1 MDRSLRMEVYQE
13 NTQMEP
19 RALYNSIMSC
29 DQLMSSGLVSA
40 LFSQQQQQQPRE
52 TRMERKLDLS
62 RLTDEEAKHVWEVIQ
77 RDFNLR
83 KKEEERLTEL
93 KNQIEKEDTKRE
105 LLGSQSHVAD
115 SLCIRC
121 LQPFKFLVNSK
132 RQCLD
137 CHMYTCKSCSRYNKK
152 EHGWVCDNCRM
163 NRVLKVGTVG
173 WYHDNVRN
181 RFKRFGSA
189 KVMRSLYKR
198 LNGDGGRDDD
208 TQSMPDVRSHMYN
221 GNEDDPAETE
231 AQRYKMMRKNKRL
244 LSVHPMDFD
253 SEDYL
258 PHSRR
263 PSVQQMQMQEERGYR
278 NDADYD
284 LHNHRANRRKSL
296 DRYAMRPDDYAENRM
311 VRTRSLSKISSSV
324 ARQQYVDTSDEEEYC
339 RYPPMYQQQPPHR
352 RRNSRASSQEN
363 LGQAPPINELNKR
376 MSAIESLLSRLEEKM
391 SPADEA
397 STPSGQNEEEKLRRK
412 LSELAGNLSD
422 KGLSSDDEAT
432 KKTFPASKGL
442 PGIMSGPAG
451 PRDAL
456 KDKELSSS
464 SDEMPTEAQKRSTA
478 AALCDLTTEVLR
490 TINATESAMVE
501 YGLSEPTDSS
511 LLVGSDV
518 KQADDAFRELEENV
532 YITAGQSYD
541 LEKKLQRLEH
551 SAKNRFGGTTDSDL
565 SELEDVMA
573 LTAARVQGAESEV
586 SDIENK
592 IAALS
597 SKKKVSGSHQ
607 KKKATS
613 DFSKSNG
620 ASWRSN
626 NMF

>member
-1 MDRSLRMEVYQE
+1 
-13 NTQMEP
+13 
-19 RALYNSIMSC
+19 
-29 DQLMSSGLVSA
+29 
-40 LFSQQQQQQPRE
+40 
-52 TRMERKLDLS
+52 
-62 RLTDEEAKHVWEVIQ
+62 
-77 RDFNLR
+77 
-83 KKEEERLTEL
+83 
-93 KNQIEKEDTKRE
+93 
-105 LLGSQSHVAD
+105 
-115 SLCIRC
+115 
-121 LQPFKFLVNSK
+121 
-132 RQCLD
+132 
-137 CHMYTCKSCSRYNKK
+137 
-152 EHGWVCDNCRM
+152 
-163 NRVLKVGTVG
+163 
-173 WYHDNVRN
+173 
-181 RFKRFGSA
+181 
-189 KVMRSLYKR
+189 
-198 LNGDGGRDDD
+198 
-208 TQSMPDVRSHMYN
+208 MYN

-263 PSVQQMQMQEERGYR
+263 PSVQVNPTLTTQTLFTSKAKNTQFSVVLIDVFCDVFDGGVEQQMQMQEERGYR
-278 NDADYD
+278 NDVDYD
-284 LHNHRANRRKSL
+284 LYNHRANRRKSL

-422 KGLSSDDEAT
+422 KGLSSDDEAM

-442 PGIMSGPAG
+442 PGIMSGPVG

-464 SDEMPTEAQKRSTA
+464 SDEMPTEAQK
-478 AALCDLTTEVLR
+478 
-490 TINATESAMVE
+490 
-501 YGLSEPTDSS
+501 
-511 LLVGSDV
+511 
-518 KQADDAFRELEENV
+518 V

-541 LEKKLQRLEH
+541 LEKKLRRLEH

-620 ASWRSN
+620 GSWRSN
-626 NMF
+626 NTF